1 MILLASEVILDMIL
15 GILSKYQES
24 VLKIDMDGRVG
35 GGGGVGVV
43 IVPIMKFGFIDDHYS
58 SKLFQVL
65 VLYSVDIFS
74 IAFFTE
80 RSGWRRGEGG
90 GPIPT
95 YPISLPLLLTA
106 TPLPTLPQL
115 FDLIYYQTT

>member
-15 GILSKYQES
+15 GILSKYQEL

-35 GGGGVGVV
+35 GGGGGV

-65 VLYSVDIFS
+65 VLYSVDTFS

-80 RSGWRRGEGG
+80 RCGWRRGEGG
-90 GPIPT
+90 APT
-95 YPISLPLLLTA
+95 PAYPTSLPISPYALP
-106 TPLPTLPQL
+106 PPPT
-115 FDLIYYQTT
+115 TVV